1 MNLTCL
7 FFSDILIWTMRIWIV
22 FVILIIPVTSV
33 FAFDTEGLR
42 PLPPYGVFST
52 FSAES
57 LQQNSVGID
66 LSLEKSSRPNFYRS
80 TLQLAYGL
88 HDRFEIDV
96 TLPYD
101 DNTQRQISGLEDAN
115 FGIKHRVLDEGKY
128 YPAIAY
134 MLTVATPSGAKQ
146 YTTNG
151 EDGAGLVFTKKIGPF
166 KEHLNILYERPGN
179 SALHYQ
185 YNLNWGSELAITH
198 DSNILAE
205 LVGRKDY
212 FQNKI
217 DLLEWRVGY
226 RIATLEN
233 LYTTLGA
240 GFNIERR
247 TPDYRLLFSISLIL
261 PQHKKKLE
269 KIYEEQ

>member
-66 LSLEKSSRPNFYRS
+66 LGFEKSSRPNFYRT

-88 HDRFEIDV
+88 HDRFEIDM
-96 TLPYD
+96 TLPYV
-101 DNTQRQISGLEDAN
+101 DNSQRQISGLEDAN
-115 FGIKHRVLDEGKY
+115 FGIKHRVLDEGNY

-134 MLTVATPSGAKQ
+134 MLTVATPSGSTN

-151 EDGAGLVFTKKIGPF
+151 EHGGGLLFTKKIGPF
-166 KEHLNILYERPGN
+166 KEHLNLLYERPGESN
-179 SALHYQ
+179 LHNRYDV
-185 YNLNWGSELAITH
+185 NWGSELAITH
-198 DSNILAE
+198 DSKFIAE

-212 FQNKI
+212 FKEKL

-240 GFNIERR
+240 GFNVERR

-269 KIYEEQ
+269 KIYEGQ

>member
-66 LSLEKSSRPNFYRS
+66 LGFEKSSRPNFYRT

-88 HDRFEIDV
+88 HDRFEIDM
-96 TLPYD
+96 TLPYV
-101 DNTQRQISGLEDAN
+101 DNSQRQISGLEDAN
-115 FGIKHRVLDEGKY
+115 FGIKHRVLDEGNY

-134 MLTVATPSGAKQ
+134 MLTVATPSGSTN

-151 EDGAGLVFTKKIGPF
+151 EHGGGLLFTKKIGPF
-166 KEHLNILYERPGN
+166 KEHLNLLYERPGESN
-179 SALHYQ
+179 LHNRYDV
-185 YNLNWGSELAITH
+185 NWGSELAITH
-198 DSNILAE
+198 DSKFIAE

-212 FQNKI
+212 FNSKI

-226 RIATLEN
+226 RIATLDN

-240 GFNIERR
+240 GFNLERR
-247 TPDYRLLFSISLIL
+247 SPSYRLLFSVTLIL
-261 PQHKKKLE
+261 PKEKKHLQQ
-269 KIYEEQ
+269 IYEQ

>member
-1 MNLTCL
+1 
-7 FFSDILIWTMRIWIV
+7 MRICLVLI
-22 FVILIIPVTSV
+22 ILIIPVTSG

-57 LQQNSVGID
+57 LQQNNVGIS
-66 LSLEKSSRPNFYRS
+66 LGLEKSSEPNFYRS

-88 HDRFEIDV
+88 HDRFEIDM
-96 TLPYD
+96 TLPYIENY
-101 DNTQRQISGLEDAN
+101 DNRINGFEDAN
-115 FGIKHRVLDEGKY
+115 FGIKHRVLDEGLY

-134 MLTVATPSGAKQ
+134 MLTVAAPSGSDEF
-146 YTTNG
+146 TTNG
-151 EDGAGLVFTKKIGPF
+151 EHGAGLLFTKKIGPF
-166 KEHLNILYERPGN
+166 KEHLNIFYEKPG
-179 SALHYQ
+179 SQDLQYQ
-185 YNLNWGSELAITH
+185 YNINLGSELAITH
-198 DSNILAE
+198 DSKFIAE
-205 LVGRKDY
+205 VVGRKDY
-212 FQNKI
+212 FKNKI

-247 TPDYRLLFSISLIL
+247 TPDYRLLFSISIIL
-261 PQHKKKLE
+261 PKEKKKLQ
-269 KIYEEQ
+269 KIYEE

>member
-1 MNLTCL
+1 
-7 FFSDILIWTMRIWIV
+7 MRIWIV
-22 FVILIIPVTSV
+22 LITLIIPVTSV
-33 FAFDTEGLR
+33 FAFDVEGLR

-57 LQQNSVGID
+57 LQQNTVGIS
-66 LSLEKSSRPNFYRS
+66 LGLEKSSEPNFYRE
-80 TLQLAYGL
+80 TVQLAYGI
-88 HDRFEIDV
+88 HDRFEIDM
-96 TLPYD
+96 TLPYITNY
-101 DNTQRQISGLEDAN
+101 DNHISGFEDVN
-115 FGIKHRVLDEGKY
+115 FGIKHRILDEGLY

-134 MLTVATPSGAKQ
+134 MLTVAPPSGSDEF
-146 YTTNG
+146 TTEG
-151 EDGAGLVFTKKIGPF
+151 EHGAGLLFTKKIGPF
-166 KEHLNILYERPGN
+166 KEHLNILYEKPGDPD
-179 SALHYQ
+179 LHYQ
-185 YNLNWGSELAITH
+185 YNVNLGSELAITH
-198 DSNILAE
+198 DSKILAE

-212 FQNKI
+212 FKNKI

-261 PQHKKKLE
+261 PQKKKNLQ
-269 KIYEEQ
+269 KIYEE